1 MRKCIKGVL
10 KLKKFRRALSLVVT
24 FLFLV
29 TLVPRYGIKVT
40 AEETVKFPA
49 ADMMAVLVGD
59 FVKDQGLGED
69 WKPENTGTIMK
80 EYSKGI
86 YELTVDFKVAKSYNY
101 KVAFNGQWD
110 NPKALGNNGE
120 NKALNVTAPGK
131 VTFRVDAISGKVY
144 DSINDSK
151 EFKSSATVV
160 GSLDLVADGGKNW
173 TPSDAAF
180 DMDYIGG
187 GFYKKTFPLK
197 AGKFEYKAAYN
208 HAWNNGEVGANIAC
222 TVPENGADVT
232 FLANPIL
239 GIVTDSI
246 NNPSINTTES
256 LVGSIRGTSNEE
268 NWAVDKKGYE
278 FSYINGEGKY
288 IYSGFYKAGDYEYK
302 AAEDYS
308 WASGGIPS
316 SGNAKITIPDGG
328 KYVVFVVDKKAKTIK
343 DSINNPQDV
352 AEALGLK
359 AAPVEVKSPIINSNG
374 TVTFNYKNPDAASV
388 YLAGSMTNWQDGKK
402 VMTKNAD
409 GVWSITLRLGD
420 AANNYEYKFIEDN
433 NWITDPLNTKTANG
447 NSVLEFPAYSG
458 RKVVLAGTIQT
469 VVGETAWT
477 PGSDKTTLNYNG
489 NGMYSITIKAV
500 PKGSY
505 EYKVAMGSWT
515 ENYGAERKRDGANI
529 PLVVPTIQDVTFWY
543 SDDSHAVADS
553 VNYKHI
559 APKLQGTGIPENTFL
574 KDESLTGVYRAVVNL
589 TKGTHNDLTI
599 VVDNKTLPVGNID
612 IAEDSKTVTIS
623 YDSVT
628 EIVFND
634 ASNKEIN
641 INALRFDSR
650 DLEYKN
656 PYGAVP
662 TDKEVTFNLRSAKD
676 DIVQAKLILLTPDGT
691 KVVDMV
697 KSGSFD
703 ANNDKWTT
711 KYTFSKL
718 GMNKYYFV
726 VSNGSTVKAYGDD
739 DGYFGLGMADDLGK
753 VKQYDLNVYDKNF
766 KTPDWIKNG
775 VIYQIFPDRFFNGD
789 LTNDYNQKN
798 ARGDMPYEFPQWYEN
813 PEDPALEYETNSNGS
828 FKLDANG
835 NKIKKSGYTGFKGD
849 GNWSNEMYGG
859 DLAGV
864 NKKLDYLQSL
874 GVNIL
879 YFNPVGQSISNHR
892 YDTTDYKTIDPL
904 LGKLDDFVNLSN
916 EAKKRGMHIILDG
929 VFNHVSDD
937 SIYFD
942 RYGKFVQPGK
952 PLGGYQ
958 YWKKVY
964 DLMKENNI
972 TKDEAEKQTVAYYT
986 AIGIT
991 DFHYKDWFVVKNNVI
1006 DKDKDGN
1013 AVPVHY
1019 EYEGWWGYDS
1029 MPIIQ
1034 AFNGS
1039 EYQVKTWADEVID
1052 GSNSVSRYWLNNG
1065 SSGWRLDVANEVSDE
1080 TWQHFRTAVKQ
1091 EGDNAIIGEIWTDA
1105 SKYILGDMYDS
1116 VMNYRFRNSVLYFA
1130 KGTSTDSKTLTNA
1143 VDAMN
1148 QLEAMREQYPKEAF
1162 EAMMNLVDSHDTQ
1175 RAISTFDGIEKNDT
1189 TGRNI
1194 AKEPTLE
1201 AIAKMK
1207 LIPLIQMTYPGAPTI
1222 YYGDEMGMP
1231 GADDPDDRRG
1241 TYWGKGN
1248 KELVEWYAKLTN
1260 IRHAYSVLRTGDIAP
1275 ITITDSNKDDV
1286 MAYIRKNSTDSA
1298 VIAVNRKT
1306 ADVSS
1311 LQLDAKNIPDGT
1323 VLTNALNSSEKYTVS
1338 SGKVTA
1344 NVPKQSGIIL
1354 VTNYKD
1360 VNINSSALKDAYD
1373 PSYLVKDKV
1382 RVTGITIENAQASI
1396 KVGES
1401 TTLKAVVAP
1410 ENATLKNVEWSSNN
1424 KAVAEVDA
1432 NGVAKALTVGEAV
1445 ITATTLD
1452 GAYKAS
1458 YTLKVTE
1465 AEKPEEPKPDEPKP
1479 AEPTQP
1485 ANPTN
1490 TTSST
1495 IEVAN
1500 NAEAIKKALSDSKVT
1515 KVVVSAKENSKVDK
1529 SIFEAIEGQNK
1540 EITFNV
1546 GDICWTFN
1554 GKDIN
1559 TIMDLDLSLKEV
1571 PKDLKDKIAAK
1582 VKAATGKDQK
1592 VFTFSFNHDGPLPGN
1607 AKITLFLG
1615 KEWAGK
1621 TVSLRRYFKDKNTYE
1636 SVAGQNQVK
1645 VDANGYVQFTLDHC
1659 SDYFVTEAELPK
1671 TGGIPINDFF
1681 FIGTILI
1688 AAGTLTSR
1696 RKRA

>member
-1 MRKCIKGVL
+1 M
-10 KLKKFRRALSLVVT
+10 KKFRQALSLVLT

-29 TLVPRYGIKVT
+29 TLVPRFGIKVS
-40 AEETVKFPA
+40 AEEPTNLPA

-59 FVKDQGLGED
+59 FVEDQGLGKNWEP
-69 WKPENTGTIMK
+69 KNTGTIMK

-86 YELTVDFKVAKSYNY
+86 YELTVDFKVAKGYNY

-120 NKALNVTAPGK
+120 NKVLNVAAPGK
-131 VTFRVDAISGKVY
+131 VIFRVDAISGKVY
-144 DSINDSK
+144 DSINDPSQ
-151 EFKSSATVV
+151 FKASATVV
-160 GSLDLVADGGKNW
+160 GSLDLVATGGKNW
-173 TPSDAAF
+173 NPADAAF

-187 GFYKKTFPLK
+187 GFYSKTFHLN
-197 AGKFEYKAAYN
+197 AGSFEYKVAFN
-208 HAWNNGEVGANIAC
+208 HAWDNGEVGNSGGNIAC
-222 TVPENGADVT
+222 TVPAGGADVK
-232 FLANPIL
+232 FVANPLL
-239 GIVTDSI
+239 GFATDSI
-246 NNPSINTTES
+246 NNPSINGNAS
-256 LVGSIRGTSNEE
+256 LIGTIRGGQDDWT
-268 NWAVDKKGYE
+268 VDKHGYE
-278 FSYINGEGKY
+278 FSYINGEGQY
-288 IYSGFYKAGDYEYK
+288 IYSGFYQAGSYEYK
-302 AAEDYS
+302 AIENYS
-308 WASGGIPS
+308 WDSGGIPS
-316 SGNAKITIPDGG
+316 TGNVNITIPEGG
-328 KYVVFVVDKKAKTIK
+328 KYVVFVLDKKAKTLK
-343 DSINNPQDV
+343 DSINNPNEV
-352 AEALGLK
+352 ATALGLK
-359 AAPVEVKSPIINSNG
+359 AAPVELKSPVINSNG
-374 TVTFNYKNPDAASV
+374 TVTFNYKNADAAAV
-388 YLAGSMTNWQDGKK
+388 YLAGSMTNWEAGKK
-402 VMTKNAD
+402 AMTKNAD

-420 AANNYEYKFIEDN
+420 AAKNYEYKFIVDGK
-433 NWITDPLNTKTANG
+433 WITDPVNSKTSNG
-447 NSVLEFPAYSG
+447 NSLLEFPEYTG

-469 VVGETAWT
+469 VVGEAAWS
-477 PGSDKTTLNYNG
+477 PGSDKTTLKYDG
-489 NGMYSITIKAV
+489 NGMYSITIKDV
-500 PKGSY
+500 PQGSY

-515 ENYGAERKRDGANI
+515 ENYGAERKKDGPNI
-529 PLVVPTIQDVTFWY
+529 PLIVPSKQDVKFIY
-543 SDDSHAVADS
+543 SDDSHAIVDS
-553 VNYKHI
+553 ISYKFLE
-559 APKLQGTGIPENTFL
+559 PKLQGQGIPDNTIL
-574 KDESLTGVYRAVVNL
+574 KDETLSGVYRATVNLVKGTYADLAVVVN
-589 TKGTHNDLTI
+589 
-599 VVDNKTLPVGNID
+599 NKAMPVGTINIT
-612 IAEDSKTVTIS
+612 EDSKSVTIS
-623 YDSVT
+623 YDPVT

-634 ASNKEIN
+634 ASSKEIN
-641 INALRFDSR
+641 INAIRFDSR
-650 DLEYKN
+650 DLEYKD

-662 TDKEVTFNLRSAKD
+662 TDKEVTFNLRAAKD
-676 DIVQAKLILLTPDGT
+676 DISQAKLILLTPDGT

-703 ANNDKWTT
+703 ESNDKWTA

-739 DGYFGLGMADDLGK
+739 DGYFGLGIADDLGK

-789 LTNDYNQKN
+789 LTNDYNQKY
-798 ARGDMPYEFPQWYEN
+798 ARGNMPYEFPQWYEA

-835 NKIKKSGYTGFKGD
+835 NKIPKSDYTGFKGD
-849 GNWSNEMYGG
+849 GNWGNEMYGG
-859 DLAGV
+859 DLVGV

-942 RYGKFVQPGK
+942 RYGKFVQAGK

-964 DLMKENNI
+964 DLMKEKNI
-972 TKDEAEKQTVAYYT
+972 TQDEAEKQTVAYYNS
-986 AIGIT
+986 IGIT
-991 DFHYKDWFVVKNNVI
+991 DFHYKDWFIIKNNVI
-1006 DKDKDGN
+1006 EKDKDGN

-1029 MPIIQ
+1029 MPVIQ

-1052 GSNSVSRYWLNNG
+1052 GQNSVSRYWLNNG

-1080 TWQHFRTAVKQ
+1080 TWQHFRTAVKE

-1105 SKYILGDMYDS
+1105 SRYILGDMYDS
-1116 VMNYRFRNSVLYFA
+1116 VMNYRFRNSVLYFV

-1189 TGRNI
+1189 TGRAI

-1248 KELVEWYAKLTN
+1248 KDLVEWYAELTN
-1260 IRHAYSVLRTGDIAP
+1260 IRNAYSVLRTGDIAP

-1286 MAYIRKNSTDSA
+1286 MAYVRKDSKDSA

-1306 ADVSS
+1306 SEISS
-1311 LQLDAKNIPDGT
+1311 LQLDVKEIPDGT
-1323 VLTNALNSSEKYTVS
+1323 VLTNALNNNEKYTVNA
-1338 SGKVTA
+1338 GKVTV

-1354 VTNYKD
+1354 VTNYKE
-1360 VNINSSALKDAYD
+1360 VNINASALKDAYD

-1382 RVTGITIENAQASI
+1382 RVTGVTLESAQTAL
-1396 KVGES
+1396 KVGDS

-1410 ENATLKNVEWSSNN
+1410 ENATLKNVQWSSSN
-1424 KAVAEVDA
+1424 KAVAEIDA
-1432 NGVAKALTVGEAV
+1432 NGTVKALTTGETV

-1452 GAYKAS
+1452 GAFKAS
-1458 YTLKVTE
+1458 CTLKVTE
-1465 AEKPEEPKPDEPKP
+1465 ALKPEEPNGPEPQKP
-1479 AEPTQP
+1479 EPTQP
-1485 ANPTN
+1485 QNPTAPVNN
-1490 TTSST
+1490 TTQ
-1495 IEVAN
+1495 VVN
-1500 NAEAIKKALSDSKVT
+1500 NTEDVNKAIKDNNIT
-1515 KVVVSAKENSKVDK
+1515 KVVVEAKDNTKVDK
-1529 SIFEAIEGQNK
+1529 SIFEAIKGMNK
-1540 EITFNV
+1540 EITFNA
-1546 GDICWTFN
+1546 GDISWTFN
-1554 GKDIN
+1554 GKDIS
-1559 TIMDLDLSLKEV
+1559 TSMDMDLSLKEV
-1571 PKDLKDKIAAK
+1571 SKDLKDKIAAK
-1582 VKAATGKDQK
+1582 VKAATGKDEK
-1592 VFTFSFNHDGPLPGN
+1592 VFVFSFNHEGPLPGT
-1607 AKITLFLG
+1607 AKIKMFLG
-1615 KEWAGK
+1615 KDWAGK
-1621 TVSLRRYFKDKNTYE
+1621 TVTLRRYFKDKNTYE
-1636 SVAGQNQVK
+1636 NVSGQNQVK
-1645 VDANGYVQFTLDHC
+1645 VDENGYVEFLLDHC
-1659 SDYFVTEAELPK
+1659 SDYFVTETELPK
-1671 TGGIPINDFF
+1671 TGGVPFNDFMY
-1681 FIGTILI
+1681 IGTLLI
-1688 AAGTLTSR
+1688 AAGAFTSR
-1696 RKRA
+1696 RKKA